1 MHIYINNLIYPELGL
16 SEALTL
22 IRDVLYNQI
31 INIIKKNIKYINK
44 LKKFNKKF
52 KIKIKKIKYNKNN
65 K

>member
-44 LKKFNKKF
+44 LKKFNKKL
-52 KIKIKKIKYNKNN
+52 KLKK
-65 K
+65 